1 MLKNKTN
8 SSFVENVT
16 TTHNIVVNMVV
27 DVTTRSKSICEQLMF
42 KDRKPLKS
50 KNMVDWKEKE

>member
-1 MLKNKTN
+1 MLKNKTK

-27 DVTTRSKSICEQLMF
+27 DVTT
-42 KDRKPLKS
+42 
-50 KNMVDWKEKE
+50 